1 MLSGFLRFLCVFF
14 FFFNI
19 FFLIPLTTLSGSPQ
33 FHASSFCISFLLS
46 TYYVGAPKPGPGPF
60 IQNRGHEGP
69 GMEPRSAQSQAAMG
83 FETSL
88 LPWVVSASAGLKAPI
103 SRVQPA
109 SGDQVCVGPG
119 GPQLA
124 PTGHP
129 PACPSLGGSC
139 GLRLTVVW
147 EGVYLYKAA

>member
-1 MLSGFLRFLCVFF
+1 MVQTKFQSPGRRVCSQSFFVFYVCVFY
-14 FFFNI
+14 FNV
-19 FFLIPLTTLSGSPQ
+19 FFLIPLMTLSGSPQ

-69 GMEPRSAQSQAAMG
+69 GMETSRSAQSQAAMG

-88 LPWVVSASAGLKAPI
+88 LPGLFLPLPAVLKAPI
-103 SRVQPA
+103 SGVQPA

-119 GPQLA
+119 PGPE
-124 PTGHP
+124 
-129 PACPSLGGSC
+129 S
-139 GLRLTVVW
+139 
-147 EGVYLYKAA
+147 